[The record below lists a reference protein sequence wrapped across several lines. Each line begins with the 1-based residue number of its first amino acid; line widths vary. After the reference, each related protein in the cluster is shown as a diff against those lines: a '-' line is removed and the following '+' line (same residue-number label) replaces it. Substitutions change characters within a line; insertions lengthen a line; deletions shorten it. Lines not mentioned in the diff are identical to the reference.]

1 VGFSIRSLVIRLL
14 ISFDRLQW
22 PQSNGSSAS
31 RMALSGVMT
40 ARRFPPPWS
49 VEEQDAC
56 FVVISA
62 GQKLA

>member
-1 VGFSIRSLVIRLL
+1 
-14 ISFDRLQW
+14 
-22 PQSNGSSAS
+22 
-31 RMALSGVMT
+31 MALSGVMT